1 VSQKLK
7 HILPKQLGKSNQFL
21 QLKKIDCE
29 KLRTYDGFEN
39 VNDNEA
45 KFILEEL
52 ERLAIIL
59 YKQIITE

>member
-1 VSQKLK
+1 MSQKLK
-7 HILPKQLGKSNQFL
+7 HILPKECLKSNPFSHQE
-21 QLKKIDCE
+21 KIDCN

-39 VNDNEA
+39 VCDDEA

-59 YKQIITE
+59 YQQVINE